1 MNKVKSWLLQ
11 RPTWGNIF
19 AVDKQLIQMCFAEI
33 SRVASL
39 SSFFQFLHLL
49 FPQIVQFLWD
59 VVKNMEGL
67 AIFEVFSCLF
77 HNKFSVGVSEEKP
90 RDDGARLLRVWLS

>member
-19 AVDKQLIQMCFAEI
+19 AVDKELIRMCFAEI

-39 SSFFQFLHLL
+39 SSFFQVLHLL
-49 FPQIVQFLWD
+49 FPEIVQFLRD

-77 HNKFSVGVSEEKP
+77 HNEFSVGVSEKP
-90 RDDGARLLRVWLS
+90 RDDGARLLMVWLS